1 MYYQTHTCT
10 LTPTSAHI
18 GMHVT
23 ALKLLQVSVACRF
36 SRKYCKSLV
45 LVRTAS
51 ANTVLRTIYAVNT
64 SHNMVCTFMLEAG
77 SRYKTT
83 QDLGRNMLMYV
94 VID

>member
-18 GMHVT
+18 DMHVT
-23 ALKLLQVSVACRF
+23 ALKLLQVSVAHRF

-51 ANTVLRTIYAVNT
+51 ANTVLRTIFAVST
-64 SHNMVCTFMLEAG
+64 SHMVCTFMLEAG
-77 SRYKTT
+77 SRYDTT
-83 QDLGRNMLMYV
+83 QDLGGNMSLYV
-94 VID
+94 K